1 MTNHN
6 TETSRYTT
14 FYLVML
20 ILTSVG
26 IGISVLASLA
36 GIPEA
41 IRLLSFAQAYG
52 IIQIIGLIATAV
64 SVPALIL
71 LWMKKNPTGI
81 YLLLGTYGITI
92 LISLLSFFFLEPV
105 IQDASVRALQESP
118 DMPTE
123 TVNTLTSFGVY
134 SVHVLQIIVNVIM
147 ATLWWFAFRSQHRA
161 DEENVESPK
170 ADK

>member
-1 MTNHN
+1 
-6 TETSRYTT
+6 
-14 FYLVML
+14 ML

-26 IGISVLASLA
+26 IGISVLASLT

-52 IIQIIGLIATAV
+52 IIQIIGLITTAV

-81 YLLLGTYGITI
+81 YLLLGTYGLTV

-105 IQDASVRALQESP
+105 INDATTQALQQSQDTSP
-118 DMPTE
+118 E
-123 TVNTLTSFGVY
+123 TVKALVSFGIY
-134 SVHVLQIIVNVIM
+134 AVHVLQIIVNIIM
-147 ATLWWFAFRSQHRA
+147 ATLWWFAFRSQRRA
-161 DEENVESPK
+161 DEENTESPK